1 MNIRKTTFNDL
12 DVILKLYENARS
24 FMARTGNPTQWN
36 TNYPPASMVEQ
47 DITDGHS
54 YVCEEDGR
62 IIATFYFRIGKDD
75 TYARIYEGSWINDA
89 PYGVVHRITSD
100 GSVKGAAS
108 FCINWALSRCG
119 NLRIDTHR
127 NNRIMQHLLEKNC
140 FTYCGVIYV
149 EDGSERIA
157 YQKSLAQKEKRVW

>member
-1 MNIRKTTFNDL
+1 MDIRKTTFDDL

-36 TNYPPASMVEQ
+36 TTYPPITMLEQ
-47 DITDGHS
+47 DIIDGHS
-54 YVCEEDGR
+54 YVCEKGRR
-62 IIATFYFRIGKDD
+62 IIATFYFRVGKDD
-75 TYARIYEGSWINDA
+75 TYARIYEGNWINDA

-108 FCINWALSRCG
+108 FCINWALSQCK

-127 NNRIMQHLLEKNC
+127 NNRIMQHLLEKNG

-157 YQKSLAQKEKRVW
+157 YQKAVRS